1 MTIRVKLNSPTE
13 ELETAE
19 QLATVPGV
27 KLKLDIRKTIDGNL
41 IIADHPDIDIVLMPA
56 KKKILALASKLNS
69 GTVYGA
75 QNRLFN
81 FLAKH
86 GVIEFDSIQGG
97 NIFASMEA
105 HISQAPDIPE
115 IKIALIN
122 IALWLE
128 SEEPS
133 VNFVNNYE
141 YEITKD
147 LTDPDKADSTE
158 LGQVPQA
165 ARKGSILPSLVRG
178 PYGLSLYNYYGY

>member
-41 IIADHPDIDIVLMPA
+41 IIADHPDIDIVIMPA

-86 GVIEFDSIQGG
+86 VVI
-97 NIFASMEA
+97 
-105 HISQAPDIPE
+105 
-115 IKIALIN
+115 
-122 IALWLE
+122 
-128 SEEPS
+128 
-133 VNFVNNYE
+133 
-141 YEITKD
+141 
-147 LTDPDKADSTE
+147 
-158 LGQVPQA
+158 
-165 ARKGSILPSLVRG
+165 
-178 PYGLSLYNYYGY
+178 